1 MDTENDVEKINNL
14 VDINKPKL
22 ESLKRLI
29 LMNLWKDWSRKIEKT
44 QITNI

>member
-1 MDTENDVEKINNL
+1 MNTENDVEKINNL

-29 LMNLWKDWSRKIEKT
+29 LMNL
-44 QITNI
+44 